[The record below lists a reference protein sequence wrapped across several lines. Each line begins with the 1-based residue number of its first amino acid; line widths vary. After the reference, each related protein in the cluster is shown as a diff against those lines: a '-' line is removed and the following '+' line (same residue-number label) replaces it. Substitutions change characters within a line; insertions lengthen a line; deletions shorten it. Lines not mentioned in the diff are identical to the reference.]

1 MRHRFGALTT
11 VAVGAALVAAI
22 ASPPVALA
30 HVELES
36 STPADG
42 STLTEAPV
50 EIRLVFD
57 GELSPDGTALTVTD
71 ESGATVGEGELDLE
85 IAERNEVAGA
95 VEIAESGT
103 YRVAWSAASLDG
115 HVEEG
120 VLTFTVELEA
130 DSASPDTAVGADDGQ
145 NALVILG
152 LALLFLSL
160 GLARR
165 RLLAEVARA

>member
-1 MRHRFGALTT
+1 MRNRFGALTT

-42 STLTEAPV
+42 ATLTEAPAEV
-50 EIRLVFD
+50 RLVFS

-71 ESGATVGEGELDLE
+71 ESGATVGGGELDLE

-95 VEIAESGT
+95 VEIAESGS

-120 VLTFTVELEA
+120 VLTFTVELES
-130 DSASPDTAVGADDGQ
+130 DSESPDTAVGADDGR

-152 LALLFLSL
+152 LALLLVGL
-160 GLARR
+160 GLGRR
-165 RLLAEVARA
+165 RWFSEVDRA